1 MLCFERRREKRTA
14 HERSDAVNAR
24 GTTQVIADSAREPRK
39 RRLDAR
45 RLLCRG
51 PAPNAAMSLWSL
63 LKVCLLSCNAVAILD
78 KRRFLQPTEER
89 FEGAAAARGTS
100 SEPRGPAAGARRRRG
115 GAAAPPWGRGAARRA
130 RLVAPMLGVRKIE
143 CAWIAS
149 VRKIAGREVVH
160 QALNFLNAAQYLRP
174 VLIPL
179 NFVCIFVEVLFG
191 S

>member
-1 MLCFERRREKRTA
+1 
-14 HERSDAVNAR
+14 
-24 GTTQVIADSAREPRK
+24 
-39 RRLDAR
+39 
-45 RLLCRG
+45 
-51 PAPNAAMSLWSL
+51 MSLWSL

-89 FEGAAAARGTS
+89 FE
-100 SEPRGPAAGARRRRG
+100 
-115 GAAAPPWGRGAARRA
+115 
-130 RLVAPMLGVRKIE
+130 
-143 CAWIAS
+143 
-149 VRKIAGREVVH
+149 GREVVH